1 MGRWLWYTDGI
12 DWKGKYNKAKMLS
25 NLIVLT
31 FKGMY
36 KIKVET
42 HQELLLLDVSVMDY
56 LYFLPDILLMI
67 TEEITFTILI

>member
-1 MGRWLWYTDGI
+1 
-12 DWKGKYNKAKMLS
+12 MLS